1 MCGSLIN
8 SSLPLFIINDGVSH
22 LYSGGGKALREIP
35 GASGK
40 IELLLTCLTLS
51 GSYMAK
57 TRSTLVIDKRLHA
70 GVTAAPQYLTGLDL
84 FHTHANFPLVLVFK
98 KGLDLALV
106 ERALVETLKHYPIIA
121 GRYKKDA
128 QGKVYADANDAGVD
142 FRVHRCQGAMPYGL
156 HNPLGKRVNDLVKM
170 VMPWQ
175 MVDRDTPFLQVNIH
189 QFEDGASV
197 LCCYVPHSLFDGA
210 SFWGFLL
217 DWSRACRGQAIKT
230 PFFDRQ
236 ILIDAGKKPI
246 DETSY
251 DLMMQPSLMGLMGL
265 YARFGWRVAT
275 DMSREVFR
283 IPAAVIEQWR
293 AQGTQEPGVSN
304 ASTVSSG
311 SLVAA
316 YVMKAISPQL
326 PAGVERS
333 IGLVLDLR
341 YRKQMGIPRE
351 YFGNA
356 LAYGEVRYS
365 ARVIEQEGLCALA
378 EKCRPA
384 PEQVSVESLYKML
397 SLTESSRQK
406 NATWRLLFKPSAET
420 LNAGMILNNCVQL
433 PMYDIDLGS
442 GCPDWFEMLPA
453 TIRMLLVVQTPQ
465 KDGGVDLHLSAR
477 KGELRALRDRLIAD
491 GVNVA

>member
-1 MCGSLIN
+1 M
-8 SSLPLFIINDGVSH
+8 
-22 LYSGGGKALREIP
+22 
-35 GASGK
+35 
-40 IELLLTCLTLS
+40 T
-51 GSYMAK
+51 K

-84 FHTHANFPLVLVFK
+84 FHSHANFPLVLIFN

-128 QGKVYADANDAGVD
+128 QGMVYADANDAGVD
-142 FRVHRCQGAMPYGL
+142 FRVHRCKGAMPYGL

-175 MVDRDTPFLQVNIH
+175 MVDKDTPFLQVNIH
-189 QFEDGASV
+189 QYEDNAAV

-217 DWSRACRGQAIKT
+217 DWSRACRGLEIKT

-246 DETSY
+246 DAASY
-251 DLMMQPSLMGLMGL
+251 DLMTVPSFMGLMGL

-283 IPAAVIEQWR
+283 IPAATIEEWR
-293 AQGTQEPGVSN
+293 AQGAHEPGVTN
-304 ASTVSSG
+304 AATVSAG

-316 YVMKAISPQL
+316 YVMKAISPLL
-326 PAGVERS
+326 PPDVARS

-341 YRKQMGIPRE
+341 YRKQLGIPRE

-356 LAYGEVRYS
+356 LAYAEARYTPQ
-365 ARVIEQEGLCALA
+365 AIEQEGLCALA

-397 SLTESSRQK
+397 SVTEAYRLK
-406 NATWRLLFKPSAET
+406 NAAWRLLFKPSVET
-420 LNAGMILNNCVQL
+420 LNAGLILNNCVQL
-433 PMYDIDLGS
+433 PMYDIDLGT

-477 KGELRALRDRLIAD
+477 KGELKALRARLIAD
-491 GVNVA
+491 GVDVG